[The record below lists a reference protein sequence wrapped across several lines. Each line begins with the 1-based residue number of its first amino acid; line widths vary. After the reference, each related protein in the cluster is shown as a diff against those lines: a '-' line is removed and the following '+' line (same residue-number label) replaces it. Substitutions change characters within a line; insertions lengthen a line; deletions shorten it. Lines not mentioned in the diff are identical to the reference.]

1 MSEQPFC
8 RQGEP
13 SQFKSVLNAVPIRPL
28 GSHVTARMD
37 RHGAIKS
44 DKNQTCSTFDE
55 MNLNENLLRGI
66 YAARFEKPWALQR
79 RAIMPCLTG
88 CDVIVAAQAGAG
100 KTATFLIAI
109 LQNIVPDVSQCQAL
123 ILTPTREVA
132 QRVEADALALGVY
145 LNVSCRVCVGGTAIR
160 EDQRTL
166 ESGVQIVIGTPGR
179 VYNMIDRGSLKI
191 DHIKMFVLDEADE
204 IMSRGTVRNIV
215 NLVHVISSD
224 AQKLLFSCT
233 VPLELYEV
241 ASNFMRDP
249 VKISITWEE
258 LILNRV
264 TQYYVSV
271 EKKELKL
278 DTVCDLYDTLSHKQ
292 NVIFCNSPAM
302 VDWLAGQMREKGR
315 TVSSTNLSPCPIPWK
330 RRRHQFHN

>member
-215 NLVHVISSD
+215 NAQPPILINYDLPTNRDSYVERICHHVQFRGKGVAISFITDGDYDTMKSIED
-224 AQKLLFSCT
+224 FYHTKFIEMPTSVADIFYCTQRNLLT
-233 VPLELYEV
+233 
-241 ASNFMRDP
+241 NFKP
-249 VKISITWEE
+249 NIF
-258 LILNRV
+258 
-264 TQYYVSV
+264 
-271 EKKELKL
+271 EKKPYK
-278 DTVCDLYDTLSHKQ
+278 
-292 NVIFCNSPAM
+292 N
-302 VDWLAGQMREKGR
+302 
-315 TVSSTNLSPCPIPWK
+315 
-330 RRRHQFHN
+330 